1 VPDGDL
7 LRLQKVELELMR
19 ETARIEGLED
29 SFDVF
34 GFTLMLE
41 GDR

>member
-1 VPDGDL
+1 MGGRWSTVF
-7 LRLQKVELELMR
+7 VHH
-19 ETARIEGLED
+19 EGLED